1 MIPDLPSKDWDSR
14 SDWSAVTA
22 EETDLYRGLVVQSHG
37 PEDVSALDYLAHRS
51 RADTT
56 EIDA

>member
-1 MIPDLPSKDWDSR
+1 MSR
-14 SDWSAVTA
+14 YDTA
-22 EETDLYRGLVVQSHG
+22 TETDIRKALVVQAFH
-37 PEDVSALDYLAHRS
+37 PRDVSALDYLAHRS